1 MELQVYKQDGSK
13 TSKMKLNESV
23 FGITPNEDVIYR
35 AVQSELTN
43 SRQGTHSAKSRGMVR
58 GGGRKP
64 FKQKGRGVARAGS
77 TRSPLWRGGGT
88 VFGPQP
94 HGYSY
99 KMPRKMKLLARR
111 SILSYKANNDG
122 LIILDEISV
131 DEPKTKE
138 FMKILNE
145 LNIADKK
152 VTVLLGESKTNVFL
166 AGRNIRNIAILEAKN
181 ASTYDLIDC
190 DVILTEKSGVDV
202 LTKQLIVQ

>member
-1 MELQVYKQDGSK
+1 MELQVYKKDGSK
-13 TSKMKLNESV
+13 VSKMKLNETV
-23 FGITPNEDVIYR
+23 FGIAPNEDVVYR

-64 FKQKGRGVARAGS
+64 FKQKGRGVARAG
-77 TRSPLWRGGGT
+77 TIRSPLWRGGGT

-111 SILSYKANNDG
+111 SILSYKANNNG

-131 DEPKTKE
+131 AEPKTKE

-152 VTVLLGESKTNVFL
+152 VTVLLGDSKANVFL
-166 AGRNIRNIAILEAKN
+166 AGRNIPNIAILEAKD

-190 DVILTEKSGVDV
+190 DVILAEKSGVDV
-202 LTKQLIVQ
+202 LTKQLMVQ

>member
-1 MELQVYKQDGSK
+1 MELQVFKQDGSK
-13 TSKMKLNESV
+13 ASKMKLNESV

-122 LIILDEISV
+122 LIILEEISV
-131 DEPKTKE
+131 ADPKTKE
-138 FMKILNE
+138 FMKILND

-152 VTVLLGESKTNVFL
+152 VTVLLGDSKTNVFL
-166 AGRNIRNIAILEAKN
+166 SGRNIRNIAILEAKD

-202 LTKQLIVQ
+202 LTKQLMVQ

>member
-1 MELQVYKQDGSK
+1 MQVYKKDGSK
-13 TSKMKLNESV
+13 ISKMKLNDTV
-23 FGITPNEDVIYR
+23 FGITPNEDVVYR

-64 FKQKGRGVARAGS
+64 FKQKGRGVARAG
-77 TRSPLWRGGGT
+77 TIRSPLWRGGGT

-131 DEPKTKE
+131 AEPKTKE

-152 VTVLLGESKTNVFL
+152 VTVLLGDSRTSVFL
-166 AGRNIRNIAILEAKN
+166 AGRNIPNVAILEAKD

-190 DVILTEKSGVDV
+190 DVILAEKSGVDV
-202 LTKQLIVQ
+202 LTKQLMVQ

>member
-202 LTKQLIVQ
+202 LTKQLMVQ

>member
-1 MELQVYKQDGSK
+1 MELKVYKKDGGK
-13 TSKMKLNESV
+13 ASKMKLEESV
-23 FGITPNEDVIYR
+23 FGITPNEDVVFR

-43 SRQGTHSAKSRGMVR
+43 SRQGTHSTKSRGMVR

-99 KMPRKMKLLARR
+99 KMPKKMKLLARR

-122 LIILDEISV
+122 LIIMDEISV
-131 DEPKTKE
+131 TDPKTKE

-145 LNIADKK
+145 LKIADKK

-166 AGRNIRNIAILEAKN
+166 AGRNIPNIAILEAKD

-190 DVILTEKSGVDV
+190 DVILAEKSGVDI
-202 LTKQLIVQ
+202 LTEQLMVQ